1 MLKNFKLITS
11 VILVTASSFGAV
23 AQTETYKD
31 VVLDGKPAKL
41 NVKTGEVVL
50 VGSKKLTSN
59 DVNKTTADGKSV
71 IEANLIK
78 NASNKAKSEEQTSN
92 VNSDTVS
99 MSSENQKEIVSTI
112 KSDDEVAI
120 AREKATAMVYEVS
133 KPVTSEEN
141 NTDFHK
147 VIKGETLY
155 ALSKRYGTT
164 LNELKKANNLE
175 TTLIKIGQNLRVR
188 NFDDSEF
195 GHASVWIVS
204 KGDTLYNIAKKNNTT
219 VASIKSLNG
228 LVSNLIKI
236 GQKLQLK

>member
-1 MLKNFKLITS
+1 M
-11 VILVTASSFGAV
+11 VTASSFGAV

-71 IEANLIK
+71 IEANLINK
-78 NASNKAKSEEQTSN
+78 ASNKAKPEELKSI

-99 MSSENQKEIVSTI
+99 MSSENQKKTVSTI
-112 KSDDEVAI
+112 KADDEVAI

-155 ALSKRYGTT
+155 QISRVYDVSVS
-164 LNELKKANNLE
+164 E
-175 TTLIKIGQNLRVR
+175 LIKLNPDSDDVIYIGDIFLVH
-188 NFDDSEF
+188 
-195 GHASVWIVS
+195 GW
-204 KGDTLYNIAKKNNTT
+204 
-219 VASIKSLNG
+219 IKSL
-228 LVSNLIKI
+228 SK
-236 GQKLQLK
+236 